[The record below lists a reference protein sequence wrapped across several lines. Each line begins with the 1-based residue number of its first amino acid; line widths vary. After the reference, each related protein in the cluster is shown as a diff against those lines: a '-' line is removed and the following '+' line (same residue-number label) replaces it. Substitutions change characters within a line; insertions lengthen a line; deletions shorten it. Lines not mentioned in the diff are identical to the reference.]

1 MLRPAPRHAAPGTPA
16 RVLPSRSSLRLPAP
30 LVKLAVAAG
39 EVGGAHAEAAQ
50 HAGSAV
56 QAAARPLGRTYGGR
70 LGVSSGLSTPLRR

>member
-70 LGVSSGLSTPLRR
+70 LGVSSGFSTPLRR